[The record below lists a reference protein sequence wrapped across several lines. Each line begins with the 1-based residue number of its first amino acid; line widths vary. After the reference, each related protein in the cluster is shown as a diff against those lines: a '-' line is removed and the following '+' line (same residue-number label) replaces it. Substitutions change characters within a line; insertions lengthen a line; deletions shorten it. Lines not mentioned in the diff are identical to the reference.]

1 MITKTKMSI
10 GPRLPYHFGEFYKQR
25 LRNAFLAELGC
36 LPQLAA
42 NIVIFQT
49 NALFDGYF
57 SSDGSS
63 LANFS
68 AKIGTS
74 LLSAMECSKL

>member
-1 MITKTKMSI
+1 MSI

-25 LRNAFLAELGC
+25 LRNAFLAESGC

-57 SSDGSS
+57 FFGWFI
-63 LANFS
+63 ARYFS
-68 AKIGTS
+68 AKIGAFRWAT
-74 LLSAMECSKL
+74 MECSEL

>member
-42 NIVIFQT
+42 NIVILQT
-49 NALFDGYF
+49 NAQYIDIF
-57 SSDGSS
+57 SSFYT
-63 LANFS
+63 LVIQFVFTQ
-68 AKIGTS
+68 AK
-74 LLSAMECSKL
+74 A

>member
-1 MITKTKMSI
+1 MSI

-57 SSDGSS
+57 FFGWFI
-63 LANFS
+63 ARYFFGENRNFPFIS
-68 AKIGTS
+68 NG
-74 LLSAMECSKL
+74 M